1 MSFEPIAIVGQG
13 CVLPGAHDPAAFWTG
28 IENGRVSLSEVTP
41 DEWGLP
47 QNWPDLGVVEWLPKG
62 FRPVSGLVRGFEQAF
77 DPSGFAIDAE
87 SVADWDPALQWILH
101 AGRQAL
107 REAHWDGPPARA
119 GLVMGNLGFA
129 WRGLTAYAE
138 QVWLDRLGLGGP
150 DDRSASAPAGRRRP
164 HPSDRFCS
172 GLPMVRA
179 AQALGLEAGAFG
191 LEAACASS
199 LYAIK
204 TACDRLHDGSAD
216 LMLAGAVSGAAG
228 PQIHVGFASLGALS
242 LSGRPLPFDRH
253 ADGMIPGEGAGLVA
267 LMRHR
272 DAVLAGRTVL
282 GVIRGIGLS
291 NDGNTGG
298 FLSPSPRGQEE
309 AMRAAYAA
317 AGLDPSTVTL
327 LECHATGTAVGDA
340 IEVRSSGAVFE
351 DATDLVIGS
360 AKANV
365 GHLLATAGIAGL
377 LKILGAFRSGLRP
390 GTPGID
396 SPIESLRE
404 TPFRLLRHAEP
415 WNCRQ
420 RAALSA
426 FGFGGNN
433 AHLVIDPPDAIATP
447 HGQRSRPRQT
457 TPEQP
462 PQIAVVALG
471 VRAGSGSG
479 VADFRTALFTG
490 QAPEMDRQDVETDL
504 TGLRFPPNDLKEAL
518 PQQLLVLAAAREAV
532 AGLRLPRRTSVL
544 IGTGCDPEGA
554 RLTARWRLDAW
565 SAHHGRPTGLDE
577 PIGPRLSGARLTGM
591 MANGTANRISI
602 QFDLLGPAHAV
613 LAEEESGLVALDL
626 ATRSLR
632 CGEVDAAVV
641 GAVDL
646 SSEPVHAAA
655 VDALGGP
662 DRPADAAVVLVL
674 KRLDDAR
681 RDDDPVLA
689 LLPESAGESAD
700 LVLGEGAAFDPATL
714 FGHSHAARGLLAV
727 AAGALALHHQQV
739 PTGSR
744 PTLTA
749 LRSAEIATVRCDG
762 GLRRTRL
769 QGADV
774 QGLIPAL
781 AQLTV
786 FSGSDRAAALSALE
800 AGRSGDGGPA
810 RLAVVADSA
819 DAAARRAP
827 AIRESLHSGALLPRG
842 VAYRDTPLD
851 GQIAFVYTNGS
862 AAYPGMGSELLRV
875 FPELIDAVR
884 RRLGPLEPLVGWAY
898 GRGGRPGDAMDQISG
913 AAFLSVLHTLI
924 TREVLGIQ
932 PAAAIGYSSGEA
944 AALAALGAWQD
955 STGLYAA
962 ARASGL
968 FTAELGGA
976 MNTVRA
982 AWADAGVHGTQWTAY
997 QIDADADQVRT
1008 ALADLPAVH
1017 LMAVNAP
1024 GRCVIGGEKDACASA
1039 LARLGGANALLLDYD
1054 VAAHVP
1060 EAAAVRDR
1068 LYELHLLP
1076 TQSVPGVRFYSGATG
1091 RPYDVTAER
1100 AAQATADQC
1109 VGTIDFTASIEHAYH
1124 NGVRIFVEH
1133 GPGSLCTG
1141 WIRRILGT
1149 RPHLAV
1155 ALDPLRDGG
1164 LDGLLGSLAELA
1176 ATGVPATWPERAR
1189 RAEESGPVLRVPAH
1203 LSTPRRAD
1211 PVALATPSEHM
1222 AAAPDS
1228 VPAVVLSRT
1237 SLPQVASP
1245 SPAAPPPAPVPA
1257 RFVQALLA
1265 EQLAQVSSVHLG
1277 HVATSQEAQLRF
1289 LAQQARIAAALP
1301 RASRAPGPSGLR
1313 RRIVPSPAPVALPT
1327 ASHER
1332 PGPKFSRQD
1341 LEYLAQGNVSR
1352 LFGPMFAVQDHD
1364 ERQTRMPRPPLLLA
1378 DRVTGIDA
1386 VPGSLATGTI
1396 WTETD
1401 LTPGAWY
1408 LDHTGRMPPG
1418 LVIEAGQADLL
1429 LISWLGADL
1438 DNRARRVYRLLGAEA
1453 VYHAPPPPTGASL
1466 DYEIRITD
1474 HVINDSQRLFT
1485 FEFDCRVDGRPML
1498 TVRNGQA
1505 GYFTD
1510 EELADTGGVLWDP
1523 QTAPAG
1529 PGQVDKPPIRG
1540 TRQRFSEREVE
1551 AFSQG
1556 HPAACFGEQWRAAE
1570 AHVRTPRIPPGRMR
1584 LLDEVVCFDSAAGP
1598 WQRGY
1603 LQARTALRPD
1613 DWFFDGHFHND
1624 PCMPGTLMLDGCLQA
1639 MSFYLAAAGCT
1650 LTRDAWRFEPVP
1662 EQSYRIECRGQV
1674 TPQSK
1679 ELLYEVFVREFSAGP
1694 HPTVTADVLLT
1705 ADGVKAVYVAGLAV
1719 RLVPDWPPKSE
1730 PVTDVRPAAQIDGIR
1745 LDHNALLAHAQ
1756 GPQTQALGRIG
1767 EGFDGTRRAPR
1778 LPSPPYHF
1786 VTRIR
1791 DVSGAYGG
1799 LETGSVVHAEYDVP
1813 ADAWYFIQNPD
1824 GVMPVSV
1831 LLETALQPCGWLS
1844 SYGGVMLRSDNEM
1857 LFRNLDGNLALH
1869 TTVTSADRRITTRA
1883 ELTEISELNGMIIQ
1897 SFAVTARV
1905 DDRPLLDGTA
1915 VFGSFTPAAL
1925 ANQVGFP
1932 ATETDRRRLAE
1943 PYDTPVRLTP
1953 GGGLP
1958 GPMLLMLD
1966 EIARHRTVRD
1976 HELGHITALKRVQ
1989 PGEWF
1994 FKAHFFQDPVMPG
2007 SIGIEAI
2014 VQALQW
2020 YLGSPGYE
2028 LVSPLSWKF
2037 RGQVLPTDKEV
2048 TVEARILE
2056 RPDERTV
2063 FAECWLW
2070 VDGRRIYHIPR
2081 LGLRARA

>member
-1 MSFEPIAIVGQG
+1 VPFEPIAIVGQG
-13 CVLPGAHDPAAFWTG
+13 CVLPGALDPAAFWNG
-28 IENGRVSLSEVTP
+28 VENGRVNLSEVAP
-41 DEWGLP
+41 HEWGLP
-47 QNWPDLGVVEWLPKG
+47 QDWSDLGVVEWLPEG
-62 FRPVSGLVRGFEQAF
+62 FRPVSGLVRGFEQVF
-77 DPSGFAIDAE
+77 DPSGFAVDAE
-87 SVADWDPALQWILH
+87 SVAGWDPALRWILH

-107 REAHWDGPPARA
+107 READWDGPPARA
-119 GLVMGNLGFA
+119 GLIMGNLGFA

-138 QVWLDRLGLGGP
+138 QVWLDRLGLDGP
-150 DDRSASAPAGRRRP
+150 DSWSSLAGRRRP

-172 GLPMVRA
+172 GAPIVRA
-179 AQALGLEAGAFG
+179 ARALGLGAGGFG

-204 TACDRLHDGSAD
+204 MACDRLQDGSAD

-228 PQIHVGFASLGALS
+228 PQIHVGFAALGALS
-242 LSGRPLPFDRH
+242 PSGRPLPFDQR

-272 DAVLAGRTVL
+272 DAVRAGRTVL
-282 GVIRGIGLS
+282 GIIRGIGLS

-317 AGLDPSTVTL
+317 ADLDPSTVTL

-340 IEVRSSGAVFE
+340 IEVRSSGAVFQ
-351 DATDLVIGS
+351 DAADLAIGS
-360 AKANV
+360 VKANV
-365 GHLLATAGIAGL
+365 GHLLATAGIAAL

-396 SPIESLRE
+396 SPIEALHE
-404 TPFRLLRHAEP
+404 TPLRLLRHAEP
-415 WNCRQ
+415 WNGRR

-433 AHLVIDPPDAIATP
+433 AHLVVDPPDAIATP
-447 HGQRSRPRQT
+447 HGPRRPRRPRT

-471 VRAGSGSG
+471 VRAGSGTG
-479 VADFRTALFTG
+479 VGDFRTALFTG
-490 QAPEMDRQDVETDL
+490 QAPKMSRQDVELGL

-518 PQQLLVLAAAREAV
+518 PQQLLVLAAAQEAV
-532 AGLRLPRRTSVL
+532 ADVRLPRRTSVL
-544 IGTGCDPEGA
+544 IGTGCDPDGA

-565 SAHHGRPTGLDE
+565 SAHHGRPPGLAE
-577 PIGPRLSGARLTGM
+577 PIGPRLSGARLTGT

-602 QFDLLGPAHAV
+602 QLDLLGPAYAV
-613 LAEEESGLVALDL
+613 LAEEESGLIALDL
-626 ATRSLR
+626 AVRSLR
-632 CGEVDAAVV
+632 CKEVDAAVV

-646 SSEPVHAAA
+646 SSEQVHAAA
-655 VDALGGP
+655 VRALGRS

-674 KRLDDAR
+674 KRLEDAV

-689 LLPESAGESAD
+689 LLSESPGEPAD

-714 FGHSHAARGLLAV
+714 FGHSHAARGLVAV
-727 AAGALALHHQQV
+727 AAGVLALHHRRMPAGSPSA
-739 PTGSR
+739 PTA
-744 PTLTA
+744 LTA
-749 LRSAEIATVRCDG
+749 LRSAEVTTVRCDG

-774 QGLIPAL
+774 RGWTPTA
-781 AQLTV
+781 AQVTV
-786 FSGSDRAAALSALE
+786 FAGGDRAAALSALE
-800 AGRSGDGGPA
+800 AGRGGDSGPA
-810 RLAVVADSA
+810 RLAVVAESA

-827 AIRESLHSGALLPRG
+827 EIREWLHGGAIRPRG
-842 VAYRDTPLD
+842 VASRDTPLE

-862 AAYPGMGSELLRV
+862 AAYPGMGRELLQA
-875 FPELIDAVR
+875 FPELIDTVR
-884 RRLGPLEPLVGWAY
+884 ERLGPLEPLVGWAY
-898 GRGGRPGDAMDQISG
+898 RENGRPGDAMDQIGG

-924 TREVLGIQ
+924 TRKVLGIH

-944 AALAALGAWQD
+944 AALAALGAWPD
-955 STGLYAA
+955 CTGLYAA
-962 ARASGL
+962 ARASGV

-976 MNTVRA
+976 MHTVRA
-982 AWADAGVHGTQWTAY
+982 AWKDTGVTGTRWTAY
-997 QIDADADQVRT
+997 QVTADADRVRA
-1008 ALADLPAVH
+1008 ALADLPGVH

-1024 GRCVIGGEKDACASA
+1024 GLCVLGGEKNACAAA
-1039 LARLGGANALLLDYD
+1039 LARLGEPNALLLDYD

-1060 EAAAVRDR
+1060 ETAAVRDR

-1076 TQSVPGVRFYSGATG
+1076 TRSVPGVRFYSGATG

-1109 VGTIDFTASIEHAYH
+1109 VGTIDFTACIEHAYRD
-1124 NGVRIFVEH
+1124 GVRIFIEH

-1141 WIRRILGT
+1141 WISRILGT

-1155 ALDPLRDGG
+1155 ALDPLRGDG

-1176 ATGVPATWPERAR
+1176 AAGVPVTWPGGPR
-1189 RAEESGPVLRVPAH
+1189 RAEGTDPVLRVPAH
-1203 LSTPRRAD
+1203 LPMPRQAA
-1211 PVALATPSEHM
+1211 PATPSAHTTRQDTGPTGVPSRPPS
-1222 AAAPDS
+1222 AAA
-1228 VPAVVLSRT
+1228 
-1237 SLPQVASP
+1237 LPG
-1245 SPAAPPPAPVPA
+1245 PAAPAPAPAPTPA
-1257 RFVQALLA
+1257 RTVRALLA
-1265 EQLAQVSSVHLG
+1265 EQLAQVASVHVRHL
-1277 HVATSQEAQLRF
+1277 ATSQEAQVRF
-1289 LAQQARIAAALP
+1289 LAQQTRIAAALP
-1301 RASRAPGPSGLR
+1301 PAPHAASSGPR
-1313 RRIVPSPAPVALPT
+1313 RGTVPSSAPVPVPGVAQ
-1327 ASHER
+1327 ER

-1378 DRVTGIDA
+1378 DRVTGIAA

-1438 DNRARRVYRLLGAEA
+1438 DNRGRRVYRLLGAEA
-1453 VYHAPPPPTGASL
+1453 VYHAPPPPSGALL

-1474 HVINDSQRLFT
+1474 HVVNGSQRLFT

-1498 TVRNGQA
+1498 TIRNGQA

-1510 EELADTGGVLWDP
+1510 EELAQSGGVLWDA
-1523 QTAPAG
+1523 QAAPAG
-1529 PGQVDKPPIRG
+1529 PGHIDPPPVRG

-1556 HPAACFGEQWRAAE
+1556 RPAACFGEQWRAAE
-1570 AHVRTPRIPPGRMR
+1570 AHVRTPRIPAGRMR
-1584 LLDEVVCFDSAAGP
+1584 LLTEVVCFDTAAGP

-1603 LQARTALRPD
+1603 LQARTALHPD

-1662 EQSYRIECRGQV
+1662 EQNYRIVCRGQV

-1679 ELLYEVFVREFSAGP
+1679 ELTYEVFVKEFSAGP
-1694 HPTVTADVLLT
+1694 HPTLTADVLLT
-1705 ADGVKAVYVAGLAV
+1705 ADGVKAVHVAGLAV
-1719 RLVPDWPPKSE
+1719 RLVPDWPSPST
-1730 PVTDVRPAAQIDGIR
+1730 PVTDTRPAAQIDGIR

-1791 DVSGAYGG
+1791 DVRGAYGG
-1799 LETGSVVHAEYDVP
+1799 LETGSVVHTEYDVP
-1813 ADAWYFIQNPD
+1813 ADAWYFEQNPD

-1844 SYGGVMLRSDNEM
+1844 SYGGVMLRSDDDL
-1857 LFRNLDGNLALH
+1857 LFRNLDGDLALH
-1869 TTVTSADRRITTRA
+1869 TAVTPRDRRITTRA

-1897 SFAVTARV
+1897 SFAVSAGV
-1905 DDRPLLDGTA
+1905 DDRPLLNGTA
-1915 VFGSFTPAAL
+1915 VFGSFTTAAL

-1932 ATETDRRRLAE
+1932 PTEADRRRRAE
-1943 PYDTPVRLTP
+1943 PHDTRVRLTP

-1966 EIARHRTVRD
+1966 EIAGRRTVQD
-1976 HELGHITALKRVQ
+1976 QKPAHIRAFKRLQ
-1989 PGEWF
+1989 PGGWF

-2007 SIGIEAI
+2007 SLGIEAI

-2020 YLGSPGYE
+2020 YLGAPGYDV
-2028 LVSPLSWKF
+2028 VSPLVWKF
-2037 RGQVLPTDKEV
+2037 RGQVLPTDREV

-2070 VDGRRIYHIPR
+2070 VDDRRIYHIPR
-2081 LGLRARA
+2081 LGLRARPR

>member
-1 MSFEPIAIVGQG
+1 MAFEPIAIVGQG
-13 CVLPGAHDPAAFWTG
+13 CVLPSALDPAAFWSG
-28 IENGRVSLSEVTP
+28 VENGRVNLSEVAP

-47 QNWPDLGVVEWLPKG
+47 QDWSDLGVVEWLPKG
-62 FRPVSGLVRGFEQAF
+62 FRPVSGLVRGFEEAF
-77 DPSGFAIDAE
+77 DPSGFSIDAE
-87 SVADWDPALQWILH
+87 FVAGWDPALRWILH

-107 REAHWDGPPARA
+107 REAEWDGPPGRA

-138 QVWLDRLGLGGP
+138 QVWLDRLGLDGP
-150 DDRSASAPAGRRRP
+150 NVWSAPAGRRRP

-172 GLPMVRA
+172 GTPIVRA
-179 AQALGLEAGAFG
+179 AQALGLGAGGFG

-204 TACDRLHDGSAD
+204 MACDRLQDGSAD
-216 LMLAGAVSGAAG
+216 LMLAGAVSAAAG

-242 LSGRPLPFDRH
+242 LSGRPLPFDRR

-272 DAVLAGRTVL
+272 DAVRAGRTVL
-282 GVIRGIGLS
+282 GIIRGIGLS

-317 AGLDPSTVTL
+317 ADLDPSTVTL

-340 IEVRSSGAVFE
+340 IEVRSSSTVFQ
-351 DATDLVIGS
+351 DAADLAIGS
-360 AKANV
+360 VKANV

-377 LKILGAFRSGLRP
+377 LKILGAFRNGLRP
-390 GTPGID
+390 GTPGVG
-396 SPIESLRE
+396 SPIEALRDA
-404 TPFRLLRHAEP
+404 PFRLLQHAEP
-415 WNCRQ
+415 WNGRR

-447 HGQRSRPRQT
+447 QKPTRPRRRQT
-457 TPEQP
+457 RPEQP

-471 VRAGSGSG
+471 VRAGSGTG
-479 VADFRTALFTG
+479 TGDFRTALFTG
-490 QAPEMDRQDVETDL
+490 QAPEAGRQDVELSL
-504 TGLRFPPNDLKEAL
+504 TGLRFPPNDLKETL
-518 PQQLLVLAAAREAV
+518 PQQLLVLSAAREAV
-532 AGLRLPRRTSVL
+532 AGLRLPSRTSVL

-554 RLTARWRLDAW
+554 RLTARWRLEAW

-577 PIGPRLSGARLTGM
+577 PLGPGLSGARLTGM
-591 MANGTANRISI
+591 MINGTASRISI
-602 QFDLLGPAHAV
+602 QFDLLGPAYAV
-613 LAEEESGLVALDL
+613 LAEEESGLIALDL
-626 ATRSLR
+626 AARSLR

-655 VDALGGP
+655 VHALGRP

-674 KRLDDAR
+674 KRLDDAL

-689 LLPESAGESAD
+689 LLPESANEPAD
-700 LVLGEGAAFDPATL
+700 LLLGEGTAFDPATL
-714 FGHSHAARGLLAV
+714 FGHSHAARSLLAV
-727 AAGALALHHQQV
+727 AAGVLAVHHQQV
-739 PTGSR
+739 PPGSA
-744 PTLTA
+744 PALTPV
-749 LRSAEIATVRCDG
+749 RSVEVATARCDG

-774 QGLIPAL
+774 RGWTPAA
-781 AQLTV
+781 AQVTV
-786 FSGSDRAAALSALE
+786 FSGVDQAAALAALE
-800 AGRSGDGGPA
+800 AGRGGDSGPA
-810 RLAVVADSA
+810 RLAVVAESA
-819 DAAARRAP
+819 DTATRRAP
-827 AIRESLHSGALLPRG
+827 AIRELLHSGAIRPPG
-842 VAYRDTPLD
+842 VAFRDTPLE
-851 GQIAFVYTNGS
+851 GEIAFVYTNGS
-862 AAYPGMGSELLRV
+862 AAYPGMGRELLRA

-884 RRLGPLEPLVGWAY
+884 KRLGPLEPLVGWAY
-898 GRGGRPGDAMDQISG
+898 RQDGRPGDAMDQISG

-924 TREVLGIQ
+924 TREVLGIH

-944 AALAALGAWQD
+944 AALAALGAWPD
-955 STGLYAA
+955 CTGLYTA

-968 FTAELGGA
+968 FTADLGGA
-976 MNTVRA
+976 MHTVRA
-982 AWADAGVHGTQWTAY
+982 AWADTGVHGTQWAAY
-997 QIDADADQVRT
+997 QVTADADRVR
-1008 ALADLPAVH
+1008 AVLADLPTVH

-1024 GRCVIGGEKDACASA
+1024 GLCVLGGEKNACAAA
-1039 LARLGGANALLLDYD
+1039 LARLDEPNALLLDYD

-1060 EAAAVRDR
+1060 ETAAVRDR

-1076 TQSVPGVRFYSGATG
+1076 TQPVAGVRFYSGATG
-1091 RPYDVTAER
+1091 RPYRLSAER

-1109 VGTIDFTASIEHAYH
+1109 VGTIDFTASIEHAYRD
-1124 NGVRIFVEH
+1124 GVRIFIEH

-1141 WIRRILGT
+1141 WISRILGT

-1155 ALDPLRDGG
+1155 ALDPLRGHG
-1164 LDGLLGSLAELA
+1164 LDGLLASLAELA
-1176 ATGVPATWPERAR
+1176 AAGVPVTWPERPD
-1189 RAEESGPVLRVPAH
+1189 RAEETGPVLRFPAH
-1203 LSTPRRAD
+1203 LPMPRQAG
-1211 PVALATPSEHM
+1211 PATPSEQM
-1222 AAAPDS
+1222 AVHPDTL
-1228 VPAVVLSRT
+1228 PAVVPSRT
-1237 SLPQVASP
+1237 PLQEAASP
-1245 SPAAPPPAPVPA
+1245 SPVAPAPAPTPA

-1265 EQLAQVSSVHLG
+1265 EQLAQVSAVHLR
-1277 HVATSQEAQLRF
+1277 HLAVSQEAQLRF

-1301 RASRAPGPSGLR
+1301 PASRANDPARPHHRIAPSPGP
-1313 RRIVPSPAPVALPT
+1313 VPLSAG
-1327 ASHER
+1327 SHAR

-1341 LEYLAQGNVSR
+1341 LEYLAEGNVSR

-1438 DNRARRVYRLLGAEA
+1438 DNRGRRVYRLLGAEA
-1453 VYHAPPPPTGASL
+1453 VYHAPPPPTGTLL

-1474 HVINDSQRLFT
+1474 HVINGSQRLFT
-1485 FEFDCRVDGRPML
+1485 FEFDCRADGQPML
-1498 TVRNGQA
+1498 TIRNGQA

-1510 EELADTGGVLWDP
+1510 EELADTSGVLWDP
-1523 QTAPAG
+1523 QSAPAG
-1529 PGQVDKPPIRG
+1529 PGQVDPPPVRG
-1540 TRQRFSEREVE
+1540 TRQRFSEPEVE

-1556 HPAACFGEQWRAAE
+1556 HPVACFGEQWRAAE

-1584 LLDEVVCFDSAAGP
+1584 LLDEVICFDSNGGP

-1662 EQSYRIECRGQV
+1662 EQTYRILCRGQV

-1679 ELLYEVFVREFSAGP
+1679 ELIYEVFVKEFRAGP
-1694 HPTVTADVLLT
+1694 HPTLIADVLLT

-1719 RLVPDWPPKSE
+1719 RLVPDWPLQGPL
-1730 PVTDVRPAAQIDGIR
+1730 VTDSRPAAQIGGIH

-1778 LPSPPYHF
+1778 LPGPPYHF

-1799 LETGSVVHAEYDVP
+1799 LETGSTVHAEYDIP
-1813 ADAWYFIQNPD
+1813 TDAWYFVQNPD
-1824 GVMPVSV
+1824 GVMPVSA

-1844 SYGGVMLRSDNEM
+1844 SYGGVMLRSETEM
-1857 LFRNLDGNLALH
+1857 LFRNLDGDLSLH
-1869 TTVTSADRRITTRA
+1869 TEVTPADRRITTRA
-1883 ELTEISELNGMIIQ
+1883 ELTEISEVSGMIIQ
-1897 SFAVTARV
+1897 SFAVTAQV

-1915 VFGSFTPAAL
+1915 VFGSFTTAAI

-1932 ATETDRRRLAE
+1932 PTEADRRRLVE
-1943 PYDTPVRLTP
+1943 PSDGRVRLTP

-1966 EIARHRTVRD
+1966 EITGHRPTHDRGFAHVR
-1976 HELGHITALKRVQ
+1976 ALKRVQ

-2007 SIGIEAI
+2007 SLGIEAI

-2028 LVSPLSWKF
+2028 LISPLAWKF

-2048 TVEARILE
+2048 IVEARILE
-2056 RPDERTV
+2056 GSDERTV
-2063 FAECWLW
+2063 WAECWLW
-2070 VDGRRIYHIPR
+2070 VDDRRIYHIPR
-2081 LGLRARA
+2081 LGLRARS